1 MIAMFGVMIT
11 MTVMMEMVIKIIKMT
26 SDGIFETCRC
36 LGRIQSRSEGE
47 DGWQFVDQVSH

>member
-1 MIAMFGVMIT
+1 MITMFGVMIT
-11 MTVMMEMVIKIIKMT
+11 MTVMIKISEMT
-26 SDGIFETCRC
+26 SDGRFETCRC

>member
-11 MTVMMEMVIKIIKMT
+11 MTVMIEMMIKMT
-26 SDGIFETCRC
+26 EMTPDGRFETCRC

>member
-26 SDGIFETCRC
+26 SDGRFETCRC
-36 LGRIQSRSEGE
+36 LGRMQSRSEGE